1 MVTQGS
7 PPVARG
13 EMSAQVQADN
23 AGPWPQ
29 VVITTVDAEGEN
41 VTLVRLIGEID
52 LELAPELRGGIT
64 KAIKRGARS
73 MVFDLAEA
81 TFIDSTTLGNIA
93 LAHKRMRQ
101 TGGWM
106 GVVCPD
112 PTMARLFSIT
122 GLHRMFPVRDS
133 LASLISTRRG

>member
-1 MVTQGS
+1 MI
-7 PPVARG
+7 
-13 EMSAQVQADN
+13 AQVDADT
-23 AGPWPQ
+23 AGARPEI
-29 VVITTVDAEGEN
+29 VITTVDVEGESY
-41 VTLVRLIGEID
+41 TLVKLIGEID
-52 LELAPELRGGIT
+52 LEVAPELRGGIT
-64 KAIKRGARS
+64 KELKHGAIS

-93 LAHKRMRQ
+93 LAHKRMREK
-101 TGGWM
+101 GGWM

-133 LASLISTRRG
+133 FASLISTRRD

>member
-1 MVTQGS
+1 V
-7 PPVARG
+7 PRG
-13 EMSAQVQADN
+13 EMSAQVEADT
-23 AGPWPQ
+23 AGPRPEI
-29 VVITTVDAEGEN
+29 VITTVDAEGEN

-52 LELAPELRGGIT
+52 LEVAPELRGGIT

-73 MVFDLAEA
+73 MVFDLAQA

-93 LAHKRMRQ
+93 LAHKRMREN
-101 TGGWM
+101 GGWM

-122 GLHRMFPVRDS
+122 GLHRLFPVRES
-133 LASLISTRRG
+133 LALLLSTRR